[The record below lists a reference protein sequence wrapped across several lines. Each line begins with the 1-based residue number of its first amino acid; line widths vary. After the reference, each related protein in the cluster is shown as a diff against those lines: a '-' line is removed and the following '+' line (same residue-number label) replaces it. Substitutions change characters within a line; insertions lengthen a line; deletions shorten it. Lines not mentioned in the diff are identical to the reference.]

1 MIAVNYSNARER
13 FKDFCDSANDDCET
27 IVVTRK
33 SGGNV
38 VLMSEDQYNNL
49 MENLFVRRN
58 SKSYKRLIES
68 VEQIAAGK
76 YTRRELIDD

>member
-1 MIAVNYSNARER
+1 MREK
-13 FKDFCDSANDDCET
+13 FKDFCDAANDECET

-58 SKSYKRLIES
+58 PKSYKRLMDS
-68 VEQIAAGK
+68 VEQIVTGK
-76 YTRRELIDD
+76 AKLKELIHE